1 MQDKDKD
8 NDNKNEEKG
17 YKDNQT
23 TKEQNPMAIFDNF
36 LNQMNDLNELMAL
49 GPFTSLINDPK
60 VGLSLLNE
68 HGNLLSRYQR
78 FSSKFLSKIVD
89 AYFMAL
95 KKVTESLER
104 DKSGDT
110 RKLIINTFEDVFSS
124 MYESEEFSKD
134 YNNLINSIIDVNNN
148 YQRFLELNTFPLKQQ
163 FTKEEKEL
171 LFYNLYE
178 IKKLSLEIRNK
189 LEEKNNDE

>member
-1 MQDKDKD
+1 MQDKD
-8 NDNKNEEKG
+8 NNNNNVEKN
-17 YKDNQT
+17 YKDNQSI
-23 TKEQNPMAIFDNF
+23 KEQNPLAIFDNF

-60 VGLSLLNE
+60 VGLSLLTE
-68 HGNLLSRYQR
+68 HGKLLSRYQR
-78 FSSKFLSKIVD
+78 FSSKFLAKIVD

-95 KKVTESLER
+95 SKVTESLER

-134 YNNLINSIIDVNNN
+134 YNNLLNSIIDVNNN
-148 YQRFLELNTFPLKQQ
+148 YQKFLELNTFPMKQQ